1 MVMAGLMAL
10 PGTAAAQMVGI
21 GPRFSF
27 VRGDVATST
36 PTNRFLGGT
45 VRLKVSANLSVEGAA
60 DYRTTW
66 NTARTER
73 VREVPLQGSV
83 LLYPIRTVLAP
94 YLVGGMGIYSR
105 SYDSVTTGGV
115 VTPISQ
121 ERKVGVHLGLG
132 GDVQLGKRLV
142 AYVDYRYRF
151 VTFGSDSQTTS
162 GGTGTAPVPG
172 LGPLGVAHQGSMWTT
187 GVAFVF

>member
-151 VTFGSDSQTTS
+151 VTFGSDSQTTWA
-162 GGTGTAPVPG
+162 GTGTTPVPG